1 MDWYKIL
8 YYVILYGSYLL
19 YGFLLLAIVGGLPNV
34 NMADKIPEYLNV
46 LQNSLKYY
54 VCFFLIIRFNP
65 FTRSRGSEFTEFDAD
80 VVFSSAIFLILTTS
94 FTSVVYTY
102 VTKYITNPIK
112 TAENT
117 NEIMENWKT
126 KYLDFINKRK

>member
-19 YGFLLLAIVGGLPNV
+19 YGILLLAILGGLPNV
-34 NMADKIPEYLNV
+34 NMSDKIPEYLNV

-65 FTRSRGSEFTEFDAD
+65 FTRSRGNEFTDFDAD

-102 VTKYITNPIK
+102 VTKYVKDPIK
-112 TAENT
+112 NAAEAT
-117 NEIMENWKT
+117 NSMEGWKT
-126 KYLDFINKRK
+126 KYLDFINSK